1 VSSNAASFERV
12 SAHEGT
18 IRLPTYA
25 IQGENPNPVF
35 RSQYG
40 VAHIYPYTLLDD
52 IASAPSEKSY
62 RTLVLENRYLRV
74 TVIPDLGGRVYSL
87 YDKISD
93 REVFYKNAIVK
104 FSPLAIRGAFFSGGL
119 EFSFPVA
126 HAPTTADPVNWDI
139 RHNEDGS
146 ASISFGGLE
155 HISRLRWMIT
165 LTLYPDRCAL
175 AQDVQLYNPYTIP
188 GRYHYW
194 TNASLD
200 ADGQTEFVYPLRR
213 VRSYEFAGTA
223 SWPVARLDLI
233 QNDPGLPGMEGVPM
247 WPAERMQ
254 EPFDFRWQ
262 KNMLAQV
269 SIFGRDVTWDFF
281 GAWQHST
288 NHGYAHFADHKDVA
302 GMKLWSWGN
311 AGVGVVNQTALTDDG
326 SLYAETQC
334 GAMET
339 QLDFAFLQP
348 AAMRSWREWW
358 IPLRGMG
365 GLTCASAEAGLRLEF
380 TYGQEAG
387 SLDATIGVCPARDL
401 GNSHVEVSVPGKTL
415 LDETASLSPAR
426 PWLAGCAVLASDLT
440 NKPIRVVVSDQAGT
454 VVLDYTLDRDTS
466 PILPHVTEAHGEP
479 QTSEVFTQLGL
490 KHENFDNREQAQAAY
505 QKAIELSPENGEA
518 HFRLGLMQLRAAD
531 FSASAEHLREAVSLG
546 LVEGNYYLG
555 LIGLLEGRL
564 EDARKAFQAVPAD
577 HPLWVPALLGLGTLA
592 MRDKDWQKAIDQFRQ
607 AYRRGEMPIATALL
621 LGIALQRAGQI
632 DEARAELEGV
642 LAVDPLNHAALR
654 ELAHIQTD
662 GSYQVS
668 LYQAKLDRMLAD
680 DRQYHIDL
688 ACFYMGAGLLEDALS
703 ALEDAARAW
712 SYPMLGYLAAYLYNV
727 LNRQKEADTWLA
739 WATAGSPEYV
749 FPSRLEEYLALM
761 DAIERNPGDY
771 KAKYYLGNFLYARQ
785 RFDEGVRLWREALHE
800 LTDFDIL
807 YRNLG
812 LAAWQREKDLP
823 KAVGLFERGMAL
835 NPDNQDLY
843 LHLDELY
850 KVLGLTEKRQQLL
863 EKIESLPNVREDV
876 RKRSMLIRVDLGRYE
891 EALHILQTEQFVP
904 LEMDQSFHELY
915 VRALMQR
922 AGARMNTGKIEEAI
936 ADYRKALEFPAN
948 LGVGQPT
955 TLAQAHI
962 YYHLG
967 LAYEQLGRFQE
978 ALQAWLNAAGE
989 HHPHGDLMYED
1000 VQMALDKLS
1009 RYSELGLEA

>member
-1 VSSNAASFERV
+1 VSSSAESFEKV
-12 SAHEGT
+12 TAYEST

-52 IASAPSEKSY
+52 IASSPSEKTY
-62 RTLVLENRYLRV
+62 QMLVLENRYLRV

-87 YDKISD
+87 YDKTSD

-146 ASISFGGLE
+146 ASICFGGLE

-200 ADGQTEFVYPLRR
+200 ADDQTEFIYPLRR

-223 SWPVARLDLI
+223 SWPMARLDLI
-233 QNDPGLPGMEGVPM
+233 QDDPGLPGMEGVPM
-247 WPAERMQ
+247 WPASRMQ
-254 EPFDFRWQ
+254 EPFNFRWQ

-269 SIFGRDVTWDFF
+269 SIFGRDVAWDFF

-365 GLTCASAEAGLRLEF
+365 GLTCASAEAGLRLELA
-380 TYGQEAG
+380 YGQEAG
-387 SLDATIGVCPARDL
+387 SLNATIGVCPARDL
-401 GNSHVEVSVPGKTL
+401 GKSRIEVSVPGKTL
-415 LDETASLSPAR
+415 LDETASISPAQ
-426 PWLAGCAVLASDLT
+426 PWLARRSILASDLA
-440 NKPIRVVVSDQAGT
+440 NNPIRVVVSDQTGRA
-454 VVLDYTLDRDTS
+454 VLDYTLDRDTS
-466 PILPHVTEAHGEP
+466 PIQPYAPEGQEEP
-479 QTSEVFTQLGL
+479 GTSEASVRLGL
-490 KHENFDNREQAQAAY
+490 KHENFDNREQALAAY
-505 QKAIELSPENGEA
+505 RKSIELSPENREA
-518 HFRLGLMQLRAAD
+518 HFRLGLMLLRAAD
-531 FSASAEHLREAVSLG
+531 LPAAAGYLQKAVSLG

-555 LIGLLEGRL
+555 WVALHEGQLEA
-564 EDARKAFQAVPAD
+564 ARKAFQAVPAD
-577 HPLWVPALLGLGTLA
+577 HPLRVPALLGLGTLA
-592 MRDKDWQKAIDQFRQ
+592 IGEKDWQKAIDLCRQ
-607 AYRRGEMPIATALL
+607 AHLQGEKPVTAALL
-621 LGIALQRAGQI
+621 MGIALQRAGQI
-632 DEARAELEGV
+632 DDARGELEEV
-642 LAVDPLNHAALR
+642 LSVDPLNHAALR
-654 ELAHIQTD
+654 ELAHLQPD
-662 GSYQVS
+662 GPFRGR
-668 LYQAKLDRMLAD
+668 LARLLAD
-680 DRQYHIDL
+680 DRQYCIDL
-688 ACFYMGAGLLEDALS
+688 ACFYMGAGLLEEALPV
-703 ALEDAARAW
+703 LEDVAQVW
-712 SYPMLGYLAAYLYNV
+712 SYPLLGYLAAYIYKTLD
-727 LNRQKEADTWLA
+727 RQIESDSWLA
-739 WATAGSPEYV
+739 WAAAGSPEYV
-749 FPSRLEEYLALM
+749 FPSRLEEYLALKYS
-761 DAIERNPGDY
+761 IERNPQDC
-771 KAKYYLGNFLYARQ
+771 KARYYLGNFLYARQ
-785 RFDEGVRLWREALHE
+785 RLDEGVRLWEEALPG
-800 LTDFDIL
+800 LADFDVL

-823 KAVGLFERGMAL
+823 KAIGLLERGLAL
-835 NPDNQDLY
+835 NPENQDLY

-850 KVLGLTEKRQQLL
+850 KALGLAMKRQQLL
-863 EKIESLPNVREDV
+863 EKIESLPRRREDV
-876 RKRSMLIRVDLGRYE
+876 RKRGVLIKVDLGRYE
-891 EALHILQTEQFVP
+891 EALHILQTEKFVP

-922 AGARMNTGKIEEAI
+922 AENRMRAGKIEEAI
-936 ADYRKALEFPAN
+936 TDYHKALEFPVN

-978 ALQAWLNAAGE
+978 ALLAWRNAAGE
-989 HHPHGDLMYED
+989 HHPHGDPSYEY